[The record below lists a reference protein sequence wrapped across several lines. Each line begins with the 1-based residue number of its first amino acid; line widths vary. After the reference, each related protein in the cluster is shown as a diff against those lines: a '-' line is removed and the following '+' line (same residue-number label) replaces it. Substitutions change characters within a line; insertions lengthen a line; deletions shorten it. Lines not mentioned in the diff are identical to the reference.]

1 MKKRVLAVLLA
12 CSMVFSLA
20 ACSSSKKEITDD
32 KKSEEKTEEKKEIQT
47 IRIGTNPGT
56 GNIFGFIAEDK
67 GFDQE
72 EGYKAEFVNFDNS
85 TDALNA
91 LQSDKIDVGV
101 NFGTGAPLTFV
112 TQGADF
118 TIFGGYVSG
127 GMSVYASA
135 DFKYTGLESF
145 VGKKVGTA
153 RMYTPDIIWRGVMM
167 NAGYDLDKDVEIM
180 EFKKPSEVLAAVK
193 AGQVDVG
200 IGTNSTYLGAVESG
214 LQIVTWTND
223 LDPEAVCCRQV
234 ANTSWVNDNEDLAIA
249 YLKSLIRAEEV
260 LVNDPDYAVSV
271 FAKNMSLDEDSAR
284 TLLLETN
291 QELWTDPKSNG
302 VQAMWD
308 SMNQLG
314 YIDGSEIDV
323 QDHINI
329 DIYKKALDELIKE
342 YPDDEYFSKTLVE
355 RYESNN
361 SEMLGK

>member
-1 MKKRVLAVLLA
+1 MKKRILTVLLA

-20 ACSSSKKEITDD
+20 ACSNSGKSDSQSDKTEAKE
-32 KKSEEKTEEKKEIQT
+32 EEKKEIQT

-56 GNIFGFIAEDK
+56 GNIFGFIAQDK
-67 GFDQE
+67 GFDEE

-91 LQSDKIDVGV
+91 LQTDKIDVGV

-127 GMSVYASA
+127 GMPVYASQ
-135 DFKYTGLESF
+135 DFEYTGPESF

-153 RMYTPDIIWRGVMM
+153 RMYTPDIIWRGAMM
-167 NAGYDLDKDVEIM
+167 RAGYDLDKDVEIM

-200 IGTNSTYLGAVESG
+200 VGTNSTYLGAVESG
-214 LQIVTWTND
+214 LKIVTWTND

-234 ANTSWVNDNEDLAIA
+234 ANTSWVKDHEDLAVA
-249 YLKSLIRAEEV
+249 YIKSLIRAEEV
-260 LVNDPDYAVSV
+260 LVNDPDYAVSI
-271 FAKNMSLDEDSAR
+271 FAKNMELEEDAAR

-302 VQAMWD
+302 VQAMWE

-314 YIDGSEIDV
+314 YIDGTGIDV

-329 DIYKKALDELIKE
+329 DVYKKALDELIKE
-342 YPDDEYFSKTLVE
+342 YPDDTYFSKTLVE

-361 SEMLGK
+361 SVMLGK